1 MTKETAGPA
10 FPCGRDVTLDQFAPS
25 SGMTLRQ
32 YAAIK
37 LKVADSGTAF
47 LDVMI
52 TKSLRDDFVAKAMQA
67 MCEEVQRYNQYEG
80 VAKDAYKMA
89 DAMLEARK

>member
-1 MTKETAGPA
+1 MTKETGGSA
-10 FPCGRDVTLDQFAPS
+10 FPSDVLPS

-37 LKVADSGTAF
+37 LKVPDSGENW

-52 TKSLRDDFVAKAMQA
+52 TKSLRDDFAAKAMA
-67 MCEEVQRYNQYEG
+67 AILTDGSWHGHSCRSAADTAYE
-80 VAKDAYKMA
+80 MA
-89 DAMLEARK
+89 DEIMKAGQE